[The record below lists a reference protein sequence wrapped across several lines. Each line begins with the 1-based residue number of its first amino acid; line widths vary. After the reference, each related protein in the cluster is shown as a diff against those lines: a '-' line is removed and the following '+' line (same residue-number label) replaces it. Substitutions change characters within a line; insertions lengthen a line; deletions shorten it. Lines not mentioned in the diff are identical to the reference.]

1 MMKREQNNGFTLIE
15 LTVVISLISIMLFFA
30 VPRFRNAVLTDN
42 VNNTSRWIIGK
53 VRVLKEYSTS
63 KQKLC
68 ILHVN
73 MDSNKMWVSDET
85 MTQEDLEKAHEKG
98 FEIPEDVKVI
108 NVEYP
113 QKGIIS
119 AGQADICFYRAGYSD
134 KAFIRIQGDDEQKL
148 CFLIEPF
155 LPKVKLYEKYVDFE
169 NS

>member
-1 MMKREQNNGFTLIE
+1 MMKPKQNSGFTLIE

-30 VPRFRNAVLTDN
+30 VPRFRNAVLTDSM
-42 VNNTSRWIIGK
+42 NNTSRWIIGK

-85 MTQEDLEKAHEKG
+85 M
-98 FEIPEDVKVI
+98 
-108 NVEYP
+108 
-113 QKGIIS
+113 KGIIS
-119 AGQADICFYRAGYSD
+119 SGQADICFYRAGYSD
-134 KAFIRIQGDDEQKL
+134 KALIHIQGDDEQKIS
-148 CFLIEPF
+148 FLIEPF

-169 NS
+169 DS

>member
-1 MMKREQNNGFTLIE
+1 MKPEQRSGFTLIE

-53 VRVLKEYSTS
+53 VRVIKEYSTS

-73 MDSNKMWVSDET
+73 MDSNKIWVSDET
-85 MTQEDLEKAHEKG
+85 MTQEDLEKANEKG

-119 AGQADICFYRAGYSD
+119 TGQADICFYRAGYSD
-134 KAFIRIQGDDEQKL
+134 KAFIRIQGDDEQKIS
-148 CFLIEPF
+148 FLIESF
-155 LPKVKLYEKYVDFE
+155 LPTVKLYKKYVNFE
-169 NS
+169 DL

>member
-1 MMKREQNNGFTLIE
+1 MKPKQNSGFTLIE

-30 VPRFRNAVLTDN
+30 VPRFRNALLTDN

-119 AGQADICFYRAGYSD
+119 SGQADICFYRAGYSD

>member
-1 MMKREQNNGFTLIE
+1 MKPIQNSGFTLIE
-15 LTVVISLISIMLFFA
+15 LTVVISLISIMLFFS

-85 MTQEDLEKAHEKG
+85 MTQEDLEMAHEKG

-134 KAFIRIQGDDEQKL
+134 KVIIRIQGDDEQKL
-148 CFLIEPF
+148 SFLIEPF

>member
-1 MMKREQNNGFTLIE
+1 MKPIQNSGFTLIE
-15 LTVVISLISIMLFFA
+15 LTVVISLISIMLFFS

-85 MTQEDLEKAHEKG
+85 MTQEDLERAHEKG
-98 FEIPEDVKVI
+98 FEIPEDIKVI

-134 KAFIRIQGDDEQKL
+134 KVLIRIQGDDDQKIS
-148 CFLIEPF
+148 FLIEPF

>member
-1 MMKREQNNGFTLIE
+1 MMKREQNSGFTLIE
-15 LTVVISLISIMLFFA
+15 ITVVISLISIMLFFA
-30 VPRFRNAVLTDN
+30 VPRFRNALLTDS

-53 VRVLKEYSTS
+53 VQVLKEYSTT
-63 KQKLC
+63 KQKLT

-119 AGQADICFYRAGYSD
+119 SGQADICFYKAGYSD

-148 CFLIEPF
+148 SFLIEPF
-155 LPKVKLYEKYVDFE
+155 LPKVKLYEKFVDFE

>member
-1 MMKREQNNGFTLIE
+1 MKREQNSGFTLIE

-42 VNNTSRWIIGK
+42 VNNSSRWIIGK

-85 MTQEDLEKAHEKG
+85 MAEEDLQRAHEKG

-108 NVEYP
+108 NVE
-113 QKGIIS
+113 
-119 AGQADICFYRAGYSD
+119 
-134 KAFIRIQGDDEQKL
+134 
-148 CFLIEPF
+148 
-155 LPKVKLYEKYVDFE
+155 
-169 NS
+169 

>member
-1 MMKREQNNGFTLIE
+1 MKPGQRSGFTLIE

-30 VPRFRNAVLTDN
+30 IPRFRNAVLTDN
-42 VNNTSRWIIGK
+42 INNTSRWIIGK
-53 VRVLKEYSTS
+53 VRVIKEYSAS

-73 MDSNKMWVSDET
+73 MDSNKIWVSDES
-85 MTQEDLEKAHEKG
+85 MTEEDLEKAHEKG

-119 AGQADICFYRAGYSD
+119 TGQADICFYRAGYSD
-134 KAFIRIQGDDEQKL
+134 KAFIRIQGDDERKIS
-148 CFLIEPF
+148 FLIESF
-155 LPKVKLYEKYVDFE
+155 LPNVKLYEKHVDFE
-169 NS
+169 DL

>member
-1 MMKREQNNGFTLIE
+1 MKPKQNSGFTLIE

-30 VPRFRNAVLTDN
+30 VPRFRNALLTDN

-113 QKGIIS
+113 KKGIIS
-119 AGQADICFYRAGYSD
+119 SGQADICFYKAGYSD

-148 CFLIEPF
+148 SFLIEPF

>member
-30 VPRFRNAVLTDN
+30 VPRFRNALLTDN

-119 AGQADICFYRAGYSD
+119 SGQADICFYKAGYSD

-148 CFLIEPF
+148 SFLIEPF

>member
-1 MMKREQNNGFTLIE
+1 MMKREKNSGFTLIE
-15 LTVVISLISIMLFFA
+15 ITVVISLISIMFFFT
-30 VPRFRNAVLTDN
+30 VPRFRNEVLTDS
-42 VNNTSRWIIGK
+42 VNDTSRWIIGK
-53 VRVLKEYSTS
+53 VRVLKEYSTT
-63 KQKLC
+63 KQKLT
-68 ILHVN
+68 ILHIN

-85 MTQEDLEKAHEKG
+85 MTHEDLEKAHEKG

-134 KAFIRIQGDDEQKL
+134 KALIHIQGDDEQKIS
-148 CFLIEPF
+148 FLIEPF